1 MKVHFSTRAQQTRA
15 YALACICFLVSAG
28 AWAQEVAQ
36 ISGTVTDQTGA
47 VVPEVQVT
55 ATQTETGAKRTV
67 ITDNTGFYVIPNLPL
82 GPYRLDAMKMGFRS
96 FVQTGVV
103 LQVGTNPTIPVTL
116 AVGSVSEQIVV
127 EANASQVETRGAGVG
142 TTVVETQR
150 ILDLPLNGRQATDL
164 IPLSGLAVTTAAA
177 PPTYTMNTGP
187 SIAVAGGMSWSVQ
200 YNLDGA
206 PHLDTYVGTSMPLPF
221 PDALQEFRLST
232 SAQDAS
238 NGGHSGAAVDAV
250 TRSGSNAFHGDVF
263 EFFRNS
269 DLNARDFFAA
279 GDDQL
284 KRNQFGGTFGG
295 RLITDRL
302 FFFLGYQGTTIRQN
316 LVNGSAYVPTAAE
329 LKGDFSQYI
338 AAGCPSA
345 AAVASSPAVLS
356 HFSGPFAMS
365 PAAIK
370 ISSYLPQTNDPC
382 GHVLFGTPV
391 HQNQI
396 QAPLRIDY
404 QLSPKQS
411 LFARYL
417 ITRIDT
423 RVPYDITHNILS
435 TNQVGQDD
443 QAQALALGDT
453 YSFSAQTVNSF
464 RLSGTRVGAR
474 TPGAIPFTPKD
485 AGMNFYSYY
494 GFVPI
499 LMAGVGFNINIPTN
513 FAVGSDAVTNFGVN
527 DDVSMVRG
535 SHQFSFGGGVS
546 RSLLNAHSFAWSQ
559 GFFVFAGIFGTPL
572 IDFLTGN
579 VVNLH
584 QANPNPDNVT
594 QNRFGL
600 YASDTWK
607 ASRRLTLTYGIRWN
621 PFLPMAFKQGD
632 TYNFSLSDFYSNVR
646 SKVVPGAPPGLL
658 YVGDAGVNGK
668 SAMNNQWGHVEP
680 RLGIAWDP
688 TGSGKTALRL
698 GAGVA
703 YDFIRMDIHENTS
716 SVAPFRITVV
726 QGFSGP
732 GSLPLDN
739 PYANYAGGNPYPYNF
754 NPQNA
759 AFPNLPYQGFL
770 PIDPNLKTSAQYS
783 WNFGI
788 QRQLSPKWFV
798 YATYVGTE
806 IAHLWTGVDLNPA
819 IWLPGKPVIAS
830 PSTAAQFAQC
840 AALQANCGGNAEN
853 FRRLL
858 EITNPAA
865 PNVNAYG
872 SITSLDASGT
882 QHYNGLLLNSR
893 YQVGQNLNLGANWTW
908 SHCIGLSATNI
919 SNLAA
924 VYPHQPFQNN
934 GPQNR
939 HLDMGDCT
947 GNSLDTRHIV
957 NVTLVASTPR
967 FSGAVARRLGAGWNI
982 STIYTWR
989 TGPPLTP
996 ILNPS
1001 SDNALNGFA
1010 PSGANPVPQRPNQ
1023 VLPDIYA
1030 ANQGASCS
1038 PAPCV
1043 NYLNPTAVA
1052 TPALGTYGNM
1062 GMSAA
1067 RSPGFWE
1074 WDQAI
1079 TRQFPIRESMRMEF
1093 RAEAFNLTNS
1103 VRLGSPNA
1111 TLSGTYGQITSD
1123 QPTTGAGTGVSA
1135 GTGGRIVQF
1144 ALKFLF

>member
-1 MKVHFSTRAQQTRA
+1 VATAVF
-15 YALACICFLVSAG
+15 
-28 AWAQEVAQ
+28 AQEVAQ
-36 ISGTVTDQTGA
+36 ISGTATDQTGA
-47 VVPEVQVT
+47 VVPGVEVTVT
-55 ATQTETGAKRTV
+55 QAETGVKRSV
-67 ITDNTGFYVIPNLPL
+67 VSDSAGLYEIPNLPL
-82 GPYRLDAMKMGFRS
+82 GPYRLEASKTGFRTY
-96 FVQTGVV
+96 VQTGIV
-103 LQVGTNPTIPVTL
+103 LQVGSSPVIPVTL
-116 AVGSVSEQIVV
+116 GLGNVTEQVIV
-127 EANASQVETRGAGVG
+127 EANAANVETRSVGVG
-142 TTVVETQR
+142 TVVETQR

-164 IPLSGLAVTTAAA
+164 IALSGLAVVTAAT

-187 SIAVAGGMSWSVQ
+187 SIAVAGSMSWSVQ

-206 PHLDTYVGTSMPLPF
+206 PHLDTYVGTPMPLPF
-221 PDALQEFRLST
+221 PDALQEFKLST

-238 NGGHSGAAVDAV
+238 SGGHSGAAVDAV
-250 TRSGSNAFHGDVF
+250 TKSGTNAFHGGLF

-269 DLNARDFFAA
+269 DLNARDFFSA
-279 GDDQL
+279 GSDRL

-295 RLITDRL
+295 PIVKDKL

-316 LVNGSAYVPTAAE
+316 LINQAAYVPTAAE

-338 AAGCPSA
+338 AASCPSA
-345 AAVASSPAVLS
+345 TAVANSPAVLS

-365 PAAIK
+365 PAALK
-370 ISSYLPQTNDPC
+370 ISSYLPQSNNPC
-382 GHVLFGTPV
+382 GFVLFGTPV
-391 HQNQI
+391 HQNQL
-396 QAPLRIDY
+396 QAPIRIDY
-404 QLSPKQS
+404 QLNSKHS
-411 LFARYL
+411 IFGRYMV
-417 ITRIDT
+417 TRIET
-423 RVPYDITHNILS
+423 ATPYSVTHNLLA

-443 QAQALALGDT
+443 QAQAIALGDT
-453 YSFSAQTVNSF
+453 YLIGSNTVNSF
-464 RLSGTRVGAR
+464 RISGTRVGAH
-474 TPGAIPFTPKD
+474 TLGAVPFSPQD
-485 AGMNFYSYY
+485 VGMKFYSYY

-499 LMAGVGFNINIPTN
+499 LMAGVGFNINFPTN
-513 FAVGSDAVTNFGVN
+513 FAVGSDTISNFGAN
-527 DDVSMVRG
+527 DDLTLVRG
-535 SHQFSFGGGVS
+535 SHQLSFGGSVS
-546 RSLLNAHSFAWSQ
+546 RSLLNANSYAWSQ

-594 QNRFGL
+594 QNHFGL

-607 ASRRLTLTYGIRWN
+607 ATRKLTVSYGVRWN

-632 TYNFSLSDFYSNVR
+632 TYNFSLSNFYNDVR

-658 YVGDAGVNGK
+658 YVGDTGVNGK

-688 TGSGKTALRL
+688 TGSGKTAIRM
-698 GAGVA
+698 GAGIA

-739 PYANYAGGNPYPYNF
+739 PYANYPGGNPYPYNYS
-754 NPQNA
+754 PQNST
-759 AFPNLPYQGFL
+759 FPALPYQGFL

-788 QRQLSPKWFV
+788 QRQVNSRLFV
-798 YATYVGTE
+798 SATYVGTE
-806 IAHLWTGVDLNPA
+806 IAHIWTGVDLNPA
-819 IWLPGKPVIAS
+819 IWLTGKPVIAS
-830 PSTAAQFAQC
+830 PTTAAQFGQC
-840 AALQANCGGNAEN
+840 AALQANCGGGAEN

-858 EITNPAA
+858 ELTNPSA
-865 PNVNAYG
+865 PNVTTYG

-882 QHYNGLLLNSR
+882 QHYDGLLLNGR
-893 YQVGQNLNLGANWTW
+893 WQAGQNLNLGANWTW
-908 SHCIGLSATNI
+908 SHCIGLPATNI

-924 VYPHQPFQNN
+924 VYPHQPYQNN
-934 GPQNR
+934 GPQDR

-947 GNSLDTRHIV
+947 ITTGAGSNSLDIRHIV
-957 NVTLVASTPR
+957 NLTAVLNTPR
-967 FSGAVARRLGAGWNI
+967 FSGTWARRLATGWNV

-989 TGPPLTP
+989 SGPPLTP
-996 ILNPS
+996 VLNPS
-1001 SDNALNGFA
+1001 TDNALNGFA
-1010 PSGANPVPQRPNQ
+1010 PSGADPIAQRPNQ
-1023 VLPDIYA
+1023 VLRNIYA
-1030 ANQGASCS
+1030 TNQGQSCS

-1043 NYLNPTAVA
+1043 NYLNPAAVA

-1062 GMSAA
+1062 GVGVGRA
-1067 RSPGFWE
+1067 PGFWE

-1079 TRQFPIRESMRMEF
+1079 TRQFPIHESVRMEF

-1103 VRLGSPNA
+1103 VRLGAPNA

-1123 QPTTGAGTGVSA
+1123 QPTTGGGTGVSA
-1135 GTGGRIVQF
+1135 GTGGRIIQF
-1144 ALKFLF
+1144 AIKFLF

>member
-1 MKVHFSTRAQQTRA
+1 MKIVRFACVVVLASRL
-15 YALACICFLVSAG
+15 ALG
-28 AWAQEVAQ
+28 QEVAQ
-36 ISGTVTDQTGA
+36 LSGIATDQSGA
-47 VVPEVQVT
+47 VVPGVEIT
-55 ATQTETGAKRTV
+55 LTQTETGLKRSAV
-67 ITDNTGFYVIPNLPL
+67 TDTAGLYTIPNLPL
-82 GPYRLDAMKMGFRS
+82 GPYRLEAMKMGFRT
-96 FVQTGVV
+96 FVQTGIV
-103 LQVGTNPTIPVTL
+103 LQVGSNPTIPVAL
-116 AVGSVSEQIVV
+116 GVGNVSEQVVV
-127 EANASQVETRGAGVG
+127 EANASQVETRSAGVG
-142 TTVVETQR
+142 TVVETQK

-164 IPLSGLAVTTAAA
+164 IPLSGLAVVTAAT

-187 SIAVAGGMSWSVQ
+187 SIAVAGSMSWSVQ

-206 PHLDTYVGTSMPLPF
+206 PHLDTYVGTPMPLPF
-221 PDALQEFRLST
+221 PDALQEFKLST
-232 SAQDAS
+232 SAQEAS
-238 NGGHSGAAVDAV
+238 SGGHSGAAVDAV
-250 TRSGSNAFHGDVF
+250 TKSGTNVLHGDLF

-269 DLNARDFFAA
+269 NLNARDFFAP
-279 GDDQL
+279 GSDGL
-284 KRNQFGGTFGG
+284 KRNQFGGTLGG
-295 RLITDRL
+295 SIVKDKL

-316 LVNGSAYVPTAAE
+316 LVNGAAYVPTAAE

-356 HFSGPFAMS
+356 HFTGPFTMS

-370 ISSYLPQTNDPC
+370 ISSYLPQSSNPC
-382 GHVLFGTPV
+382 GFVQYGTPV
-391 HQNQI
+391 HQNQL
-396 QAPLRIDY
+396 QAPLRVDY
-404 QLSPKQS
+404 QIGSKHS
-411 LFARYL
+411 VFARYM

-423 RVPYDITHNILS
+423 DVPYSITKNILA

-453 YSFSAQTVNSF
+453 YLIGSQAVNSF
-464 RLSGTRVGAR
+464 RISGTRVGAR
-474 TPGAIPFTPKD
+474 TPGAIPFRPQD
-485 AGMNFYSYY
+485 VGMNFYSYY

-499 LMAGVGFNINIPTN
+499 LMAGVGFNINFPTN
-513 FAVGSDAVTNFGVN
+513 FAVGYDRITNFGAN
-527 DDVSMVRG
+527 DDVTLVRG

-546 RSLLNAHSFAWSQ
+546 RSLLNASSYAWSQ

-594 QNRFGL
+594 QNHFGL

-607 ASRRLTLTYGIRWN
+607 ATRKLTVSYGVRWN
-621 PFLPMAFKQGD
+621 PFLPMAFKHGD
-632 TYNFSLSDFYSNVR
+632 TYNFSLSNFYNNVR
-646 SKVVPGAPPGLL
+646 SKVVPSAPPGLL

-680 RLGIAWDP
+680 RLGLAWDP
-688 TGSGKTALRL
+688 TGSGKTAIRL
-698 GAGVA
+698 GGGIA

-739 PYANYAGGNPYPYNF
+739 PYANYQGGNPYPFNY
-754 NPQNA
+754 NPQSPT
-759 AFPNLPYQGFL
+759 FPTLPYQGFL

-788 QRQLSPKWFV
+788 QHQLTPNLFV
-798 YATYVGTE
+798 SGTYVGTE
-806 IAHLWTGVDLNPA
+806 IAHIWTGVDLNPA
-819 IWLPGKPVIAS
+819 IWLPGKPVIAR
-830 PSTAAQFAQC
+830 PSTAAQFGQC
-840 AALQANCGGNAEN
+840 AALQANCGGSAEN

-858 EITNPAA
+858 EVTNPSA
-865 PNVNAYG
+865 PNVNTYG

-882 QHYNGLLLNSR
+882 QHYDGLLLNSR
-893 YQVGQNLNLGANWTW
+893 WQAGQNVNLGANWTW
-908 SHCIGLSATNI
+908 SHCIGLPATNI

-924 VYPHQPFQNN
+924 VYPHQPYQNN
-934 GPQNR
+934 GAQNR

-947 GNSLDTRHIV
+947 GNALDIRHVV
-957 NVTLVASTPR
+957 NLTGVVNTPK
-967 FSGAVARRLGAGWNI
+967 FSGAWARRLGSGWNI
-982 STIYTWR
+982 STIYSWR
-989 TGPPLTP
+989 SGPPVTP
-996 ILNPS
+996 QLNAS
-1001 SDNALNGFA
+1001 TDNALNGFA
-1010 PSGANPVPQRPNQ
+1010 PSGANPIPQRPNQ
-1023 VLPDIYA
+1023 LLPSLYA
-1030 ANQGASCS
+1030 GNQGQSCS

-1043 NYLNPTAVA
+1043 SYLNPAAVGVP
-1052 TPALGTYGNM
+1052 TLGTYGSL
-1062 GMSAA
+1062 GVSSIRA
-1067 RSPGFWE
+1067 PGFWE

-1079 TRQFPIRESMRMEF
+1079 TRQFPIRETVRMEF

-1103 VRLGSPNA
+1103 VRLGAPNA
-1111 TLSGTYGQITSD
+1111 TISGTYGQITSD
-1123 QPTTGAGTGVSA
+1123 QPTTGAGTGVSP